1 MENNSLC
8 LVAVLYYECCRKVL
22 SCEECVLRRDGCCE
36 RERAEE
42 SESE

>member
-8 LVAVLYYECCRKVL
+8 LVSVLYYECCRKVL

-36 RERAEE
+36 RESVEE
-42 SESE
+42 VEQ